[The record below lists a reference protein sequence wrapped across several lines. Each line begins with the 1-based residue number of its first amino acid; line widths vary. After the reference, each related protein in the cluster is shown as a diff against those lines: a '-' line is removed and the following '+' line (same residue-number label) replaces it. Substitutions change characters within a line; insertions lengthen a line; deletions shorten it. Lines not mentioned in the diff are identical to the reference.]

1 MAVREWK
8 KKQVEELENLIERY
22 SVVATVNI
30 EGLPAKQFQ
39 QIRDKLRRK
48 AKIKVAKKTLMEKA
62 FEDEQMEE
70 LEKYMEGPV
79 ALILTDMNPFKLQ
92 TILKN
97 SRAKT
102 KAKPGQTA
110 PKDIAAKKGNTGLSP
125 GPVLG
130 TLKSVGI
137 QAMISKGSIKIR
149 ENSVIAEEGDEITKT
164 EAQVMS
170 QLDIE
175 PMEVGMSLEA
185 AYESDQAIPGD
196 VLDIDTDKFAQNLS
210 TASQAAANLS
220 VNANYFTK
228 GSMPALLSKGFGNAF
243 NLAVETV
250 HHTPHTVKTLLQ
262 KALSHAKTISQME
275 EN

>member
-8 KKQVEELENLIERY
+8 KKQVEELENLIEKY
-22 SVVATVNI
+22 PVVATVNI

-39 QIRDKLRRK
+39 QIRDKLRGK

-62 FEDEQMEE
+62 LEDEQMEE
-70 LEKYMEGPV
+70 LEKYMEGSV
-79 ALILTDMNPFKLQ
+79 ALIMTDINPFKLQ

-102 KAKPGQTA
+102 KAKPGQIA
-110 PKDIAAKKGNTGLSP
+110 PKDIIAKEGDTGMSP

-130 TLKSVGI
+130 TLKSVGV
-137 QAMISKGSIKIR
+137 QAMISEGSIKIR
-149 ENSVIAEEGDEITKT
+149 KDSVIAEEGDEITST

-175 PMEVGMSLEA
+175 PMEVGMNLEA
-185 AYESDQAIPGD
+185 AYEGDQAIPGD
-196 VLDIDTDKFAQNLS
+196 VLDIDTEKFAQDLS
-210 TASQAAANLS
+210 TASQAAANIS
-220 VNANYFTK
+220 VNANYFTEQSTPMILGK
-228 GSMPALLSKGFGNAF
+228 AHGNAF
-243 NLAVETV
+243 NLAIETV
-250 HHTPHTVKTLLQ
+250 HHSSRTAKTLLQ
-262 KALSHAKTISQME
+262 KAFSHAKTISQME